1 MATNEASGSP
11 ADVCV
16 IGDGAGE
23 FQPRTAVVP
32 APDDGFR
39 RAVIEGGGQ
48 LTESASADVIVWTDP
63 HDPEGLRA
71 TLANSPARW
80 VQLPLAG
87 IESFVSAGV
96 IEPGRVWT
104 SAKRIYGY
112 ACAEHALALMLTA
125 ARRIHHH
132 VLNRVWIRAPLGSRH
147 RMLSGSTALVVGT
160 GGIGVALVPML
171 TNLGVH
177 VLAANRSGAPC
188 PGAEITVT
196 ADRLPELVPEAD
208 FIVLAAALTVDTRH
222 MFDRQMLARMR
233 PTAWLVNVARGGLI
247 DTTALV
253 EALGQR
259 SIGGAALDVTDP
271 EPLPADHPLWS
282 FEDAIITP
290 HVANTLDM
298 SLPELR
304 ALVRRNIRHFALG
317 ESLEGLVDP
326 ALGY

>member
-1 MATNEASGSP
+1 
-11 ADVCV
+11 
-16 IGDGAGE
+16 
-23 FQPRTAVVP
+23 
-32 APDDGFR
+32 
-39 RAVIEGGGQ
+39 
-48 LTESASADVIVWTDP
+48 
-63 HDPEGLRA
+63 
-71 TLANSPARW
+71 
-80 VQLPLAG
+80 
-87 IESFVSAGV
+87 
-96 IEPGRVWT
+96 
-104 SAKRIYGY
+104 
-112 ACAEHALALMLTA
+112 
-125 ARRIHHH
+125 
-132 VLNRVWIRAPLGSRH
+132 
-147 RMLSGSTALVVGT
+147 
-160 GGIGVALVPML
+160 ML
-171 TNLGVH
+171 TNLGVR

-188 PGAEITVT
+188 PGVEITVT

-208 FIVLAAALTVDTRH
+208 FIVLAAALTVETRH

-304 ALVRRNIRHFALG
+304 ALVRRNIRHFARG